1 MTGGSTGCTC
11 WPRAKAVR
19 RKRPPSVD
27 ALNNT
32 THYTYDVMNRLTKIT
47 APDGSTTQ
55 FAYDY
60 RGRRIAVTDPNGKTT
75 AYQYDDADRLVAVT
89 DPARAERL

>member
-1 MTGGSTGCTC
+1 
-11 WPRAKAVR
+11 
-19 RKRPPSVD
+19 
-27 ALNNT
+27 
-32 THYTYDVMNRLTKIT
+32 MNRLTKIT